1 MPTTSH
7 SKTESPVPPRVRD
20 ELAWELV
27 RDEWELLLA
36 VGSGPTSVDEAAS
49 ALEVD
54 KLSIGKRLQRL
65 LNHGLIAQVA
75 GETEAFQLVP
85 AFYERR
91 EGMSSYLKDLVLR
104 RIQAGVA
111 QPIAGRAITRIPP
124 ELMSD
129 LIARA
134 ERDLFPKIVELAN
147 QPESPRSERF
157 SVFFAGASSFDG
169 AASREAFARDAAF
182 RDKLLAVL
190 RSAATARS
198 LDPGTRSAYLWVA
211 EMRTDPE
218 VATEIGD
225 LLERFT
231 ETFETHTASNHE
243 GSVAF
248 ALLPASLHPRRASA
262 TLQ

>member
-1 MPTTSH
+1 MTTSTH
-7 SKTESPVPPRVRD
+7 MKAEPTLPVRIRD

-36 VGSGPTSVDEAAS
+36 IGSGPTSIEEAAA
-49 ALEVD
+49 ALEVEE
-54 KLSIGKRLQRL
+54 KSVSKRVTRL
-65 LNHGLIAQVA
+65 VEHGLIARVA
-75 GETEAFQLVP
+75 GESESFQLVP

-104 RIQAGVA
+104 RIQSGSA
-111 QPIAGRAITRIPP
+111 QPLAGRAITRIPP
-124 ELMSD
+124 ELMPE

-134 ERDLFPKIVELAN
+134 ERELFPKVVELAN

-157 SVFFAGASSFDG
+157 SVFFAGAASFDG
-169 AASREAFARDAAF
+169 TASRDAFARDAAF

-198 LDPGTRSAYLWVA
+198 LDPATRSAYLWVA

-218 VATEIGD
+218 VATEIGE
-225 LLERFT
+225 LLERFVDDI
-231 ETFETHTASNHE
+231 APSNPNHE
-243 GSVAF
+243 GSLAF
-248 ALLPASLHPRRASA
+248 ALIPASLHPRRASS